1 MITSSSTFILAF
13 VLALALT
20 PAARWL
26 GNRFGAVDEP
36 TARNVH
42 IKPIARSGGLAI
54 LLSFILAL
62 LASSLS
68 PTAGPSY
75 HRFFIHSQMSF
86 ALLGGLVIF
95 CVGFFDDFHRLR
107 PGIKF
112 LGQIL
117 AASLAYYGGL
127 QIQVIAFGETAIHL
141 GILSYFITVFWFL
154 LLINAINLID
164 GLDGLAAGVAFFAC
178 FVMAILATF
187 SQPDYMIAIEFAAI
201 AGALLG
207 FLRYN
212 FNPAS
217 IFMGDGGSYFVGY
230 IIAALSVLGSIKS
243 QLGTALLIPLLALG
257 VPIFDTL
264 LSPIRRWV
272 IGRRMFHPDKGHIHH
287 RLLEKGISSRQA
299 VLIIYGISFIL
310 CVAGIIISHLRN
322 TLAGVLLIVLIAAF
336 FIVVRK
342 LVYLE
347 YLAIDKF
354 FGWFRDLSYEAGFT
368 YGRRSFLN
376 IQIEI
381 ERAKNIE
388 EIWENTCQAMEIMQF
403 DRGEMYFYCADEAQ
417 TEPVFFGNPAKKMA
431 KCCEPARE
439 NINGNDVGKSSEDI
453 CRKFF
458 RLWTRD
464 DKLKWEDVPDKG
476 IFRIEIPLV
485 AKTLSMGRLVMMK
498 DLTLNPMQPYTLR
511 RVEYLRRSIT
521 EALKTVLNVKC

>member
-1 MITSSSTFILAF
+1 MITSFSTFILAF
-13 VLALALT
+13 VLALVLT
-20 PAARWL
+20 PLARWL

-54 LLSFILAL
+54 LFSFVLAL
-62 LASSLS
+62 IASSLS

-75 HRFFIHSQMSF
+75 HMFIRSQISF
-86 ALLGGLVIF
+86 SLLGGLVIF
-95 CVGFFDDFHRLR
+95 CVGFFDDFHRLK

-127 QIQVIAFGETAIHL
+127 QIEVIAFGATAIHL

-272 IGRRMFHPDKGHIHH
+272 IGRRMFNPDKGHIHH

-299 VLIIYGISFIL
+299 VLIIYGISFML
-310 CVAGIIISHLRN
+310 CVAGIILAHLRN

-368 YGRRSFLN
+368 HGRRSFLN

-381 ERAKNIE
+381 ERAQNME
-388 EIWENTCQAMEIMQF
+388 AIWENMCQAMEIMHF
-403 DRGEMYFYCADEAQ
+403 DRGEMYFYCTDEAQ
-417 TEPVFFGNPAKKMA
+417 AGSVYFGKPAEGMA
-431 KCCEPARE
+431 KLCEPTGQIIKE
-439 NINGNDVGKSSEDI
+439 NNVGTKSEDI
-453 CRKFF
+453 YRKFS
-458 RLWTRD
+458 RVWTRD
-464 DKLKWEDVPDKG
+464 ENLRWEDVSDKG

-485 AKTLSMGRLVMMK
+485 AGTLSVGRLVLMK
-498 DLTLNPMQPYTLR
+498 DLTLDPMQPYTLR

>member
-1 MITSSSTFILAF
+1 MITSVSTFILAF
-13 VLALALT
+13 VLALVLT
-20 PAARWL
+20 PLARWL

-54 LLSFILAL
+54 LFSFVLAL
-62 LASSLS
+62 IASSLS

-75 HRFFIHSQMSF
+75 HMFIRSQMSF

-95 CVGFFDDFHRLR
+95 CVGFFDDFHRLGPR
-107 PGIKF
+107 VKF
-112 LGQIL
+112 LGQIF

-127 QIQVIAFGETAIHL
+127 HIEVFTFGATIFRF

-187 SQPDYMIAIEFAAI
+187 SKPDYMIAIEFAAI

-287 RLLEKGISSRQA
+287 RLLEKGISSRQT
-299 VLIIYGISFIL
+299 VLIIYGISFVL
-310 CVAGIIISHLRN
+310 CVAGIILVNLRN
-322 TLAGVLLIVLIAAF
+322 TLAGLLLIVLIVVF

-342 LVYLE
+342 LGYLE

-368 YGRRSFLN
+368 HGRRSFLN

-381 ERAKNIE
+381 ERAKNME

-403 DRGEMYFYCADEAQ
+403 DRGELYVYHCADEAQ
-417 TEPVFFGNPAKKMA
+417 AESVYLGKPSERMA
-431 KCCEPARE
+431 KCCEPAGK
-439 NINGNDVGKSSEDI
+439 NINESDVGKSSEDV
-453 CRKFF
+453 CKKFF

-464 DKLKWEDVPDKG
+464 DKLKLEDVSDKA

-485 AKTLSMGRLVMMK
+485 AKTLSMGRLIMMK
-498 DLTLNPMQPYTLR
+498 DLTLNPMQPYTMR
-511 RVEYLRRSIT
+511 RVEYLRRSII
-521 EALKTVLNVKC
+521 EALKTVLNVKF